1 MADWGSPLQLIER
14 AVQERA
20 KALALDMSG
29 TESTDA
35 LRRLIDDEI
44 GRWHHDHQ
52 RGRRDFDIA
61 EPDIAAE
68 RALRNLAG
76 YGPLQPL
83 LEDPDVWE
91 IMINGP
97 DAIFCKRHSGR
108 SGYHDE
114 VFHDDE
120 HLQRVLTKILDDA
133 SRSHRK
139 LDPAEGLQDAQ
150 LDTGARLH

>member
-1 MADWGSPLQLIER
+1 MTALDVPWSSPLRAIEL

-20 KALALDMSG
+20 KAMALDMSG
-29 TESTDA
+29 PDA
-35 LRRLIDDEI
+35 NLRLKDLIDDEI
-44 GRWHHDHQ
+44 GRWHDAHQ

-61 EPDIAAE
+61 DPQVAAE

-76 YGPLQPL
+76 YGPLEPL

-91 IMINGP
+91 IMINAP
-97 DAIFCKRHSGR
+97 DAIFAKRHSGS

-120 HLQRVLTKILDDA
+120 HLRRVLTRIL
-133 SRSHRK
+133 
-139 LDPAEGLQDAQ
+139 G
-150 LDTGARLH
+150 